1 MKQSKDHDLSGDL
14 DEVRRSELETKFRRV
29 LDTIPVFAWYG
40 PPDGSNEF
48 LNKRWYDYTGL
59 TPEEAHGWGWQK
71 TFHPDDLAPLMDRWR
86 QLLVS
91 GEPGEIGRASCRERV
106 SVVV

>member
-48 LNKRWYDYTGL
+48 LNK
-59 TPEEAHGWGWQK
+59 
-71 TFHPDDLAPLMDRWR
+71 
-86 QLLVS
+86 
-91 GEPGEIGRASCRERV
+91 
-106 SVVV
+106 